1 MRIRLLAAGLGLLT
15 LPSCFQFEVAA
26 QAGYANFAVDG
37 NIGYVNGTS
46 GPAVDQDIESA
57 FGLGDDQGT
66 PVVRA
71 EVDTGVPVITV
82 SAFMFEDSGRGR
94 LNADFGDISA
104 GLPVQTDFELTSI
117 KGAYTFDIPIVPG
130 IASIQPGIAVNY
142 FDLFIDAR
150 DTLGISQQTVDLTG
164 PIPLAYL
171 RGEVELGM
179 FSLTA
184 EAGYLEVDV
193 DDVSGS
199 LLDAEAQLAINPTP
213 LLELFVGYRLLEF
226 QVDGQIDG
234 DTVDTD
240 FTLSGLMIGGG
251 VRF

>member
-1 MRIRLLAAGLGLLT
+1 MRIRHLLAIPALVLFTSCYQFDFT
-15 LPSCFQFEVAA
+15 L
-26 QAGYANFAVDG
+26 QAGYAELGLDG
-37 NIGYVNGTS
+37 DVGYDNGT
-46 GPAVDQDIESA
+46 GGVAFQEDIET
-57 FGLGDDQGT
+57 GLGLGADQGT
-66 PVVRA
+66 PYARA
-71 EVDTGVPVITV
+71 VMDFGTPVLAI
-82 SAFMFEDSGRGR
+82 SAFSFEDDGRGV
-94 LNADFGDISA
+94 LTQDFGDISA

-199 LLDAEAQLAINPTP
+199 LLDAEAQLAINPAP